1 LSRFI
6 ELDSILSILFIL
18 SSSLLKNAV
27 VAFFNLAKCE
37 AKLRTEAQNNDLR
50 RHFVIASMRR
60 RSLSNSST
68 AAKDIRRASS
78 CRESCGKFGGG
89 SAGW

>member
-1 LSRFI
+1 
-6 ELDSILSILFIL
+6 
-18 SSSLLKNAV
+18 LKNAV

-68 AAKDIRRASS
+68 DRY
-78 CRESCGKFGGG
+78 EG
-89 SAGW
+89 SLL